1 MSELEPAS
9 TSAPTNATSTE
20 TTQNASEI
28 IPAKSEN
35 QQHLYMDFS
44 SDIPPVLPTDS
55 QLGGDEIK
63 PDSQVVRK
71 VDPRQQWINK
81 DSTKPYYCKLC
92 DFNMESMEVGAFWEI
107 FHFSS
112 LIFV

>member
-9 TSAPTNATSTE
+9 TSAPTNSTSTE
-20 TTQNASEI
+20 TTQNDSEI
-28 IPAKSEN
+28 PVKSEN

-92 DFNMESMEVGAFWEI
+92 DFNMESMEVGAFWRSFI
-107 FHFSS
+107 
-112 LIFV
+112 LAC